1 MMLIVMLGVATGFA
15 QVTTIVN
22 YDFNS
27 GTTYNTLTPVLAP
40 GLACVVDGVA
50 TYSLATNGAVAT
62 GTNAFTPN
70 TTAGNGLVMTN
81 SSGTNTRYFEFQ
93 LSGGLSQFYAYKIY
107 FQSQRGGA
115 GASKI
120 TAAYS
125 TDGVNYTNFPTTQAP
140 GLGAPAECLYDLSSI
155 TSINLVPA
163 LYIRLLVS
171 GATGTGAMGIDNFQ
185 MSATKCTTPANISAG
200 ANKVLTCANPSAVLT
215 GSSTTSGVTY
225 SWSPGSIAT
234 SSMTVTT
241 AGTYTVKLTDPAN
254 GCSRTATTSVTT
266 NTTAPGLGI
275 APVPTTS
282 LTGYWPFN
290 GNANDASGTANHGT
304 VTGATL
310 TTDRF
315 GNPNKAYYFDGV
327 SNKID
332 VANASTIDMVNG
344 NDYCV
349 SFWMKTDPG
358 NGYALPVSKAPLG
371 GGWNGYHFFVNCTDV
386 GYCNGVGKFS
396 FYTASGANGDACA
409 DNLISN
415 DFNNWYFIT
424 GQYKGSTNQAF
435 LYVNGVLQ
443 SDVGSASGT
452 LSNTAPLRFGA
463 CACGPYQFYKGALD
477 DIRFYKRLLS
487 QAEINALYNE
497 ANPIPEIACGS
508 PGLTLMGYSP
518 TAGVTYSWS
527 PGGITTS
534 SMTVTTAG
542 TYTVKVTDP
551 VNACSSSA
559 TYTVQKELCVS
570 ANITN
575 YQSEDVKG
583 QASLIIDGGHAPYHI
598 AWNNIKVPTGF
609 VAYHQL
615 IDSLPGLTIDS
626 AQFMHDV
633 DSIRQKTIFPDLSPG
648 IYPVTVYDQSGD
660 SVVLVLSV
668 SNGAND
674 WYHTSGVT
682 SAVSAPPY
690 RTVGDRKYYYGTG
703 RSVTQSGT
711 FTSGSCFAIPLAPM
725 NFDGANE
732 LSFIVPSVTQIASVG
747 LCERRDTL
755 NGNTADL
762 AANTMF
768 RFNGN
773 STYDILF
780 NNAVIFNGVL
790 SANDQFMM
798 LTNPAT
804 GKLSYYK
811 NEQFLADAN
820 LLVIDKARG
829 FIPKIVLG
837 SVNASIRGI
846 LIKNPLTP
854 KINLQISDLTCS
866 TGNCGGSAYA
876 SAYYPIV
883 NSPIRYEL
891 YAAGNPSP
899 VQTISAVGVPG
910 VTFTGLCQGNY
921 NVVFHTNMVYF
932 VFVPGGGIVQ
942 MTTPVSL
949 QQSFS
954 LNYSPAWT
962 SQPNVSI
969 NPTDYSLTKSGGISG
984 AWDAG
989 TSSLNVLKQ
998 TASGWIEWTA
1008 QSSDAVNGIGFSTT
1022 YTGPGITSIDYGV
1035 GVAWVSLY
1043 GLKVYVMT
1051 HNNTMLNSLSNPWGV
1066 FTGNETFRL
1075 EKDYPSSKI
1084 NLKINNVL
1092 KGSFTVP
1099 VFTDYIVNAAL
1110 QVSGGT
1116 IIRPKF
1122 SFGCCTDCSSPQ
1134 QYAEL
1139 RNKLD
1144 GSYYDLRSNK
1154 LLFKLNGDYVANTI
1168 RFSVQDK
1175 FNNTVA
1181 THLSSGVIN
1190 TATLNSGDNRY
1201 QLDFSSASYPPGY
1214 YVLKVTNEKNEQVF
1228 LRFKK

>member
-1 MMLIVMLGVATGFA
+1 MMLIIMLGVATGFA

-93 LSGGLSQFYAYKIY
+93 LSGSGLSQFYAYKIY

-171 GATGTGAMGIDNFQ
+171 GATGTGSMGIDNFQ

-225 SWSPGSIAT
+225 SWSPGGAT
-234 SSMTVTT
+234 TQSLAVTS
-241 AGTYTVKLTDPAN
+241 AGTYTL
-254 GCSRTATTSVTT
+254 
-266 NTTAPGLGI
+266 
-275 APVPTTS
+275 
-282 LTGYWPFN
+282 
-290 GNANDASGTANHGT
+290 
-304 VTGATL
+304 
-310 TTDRF
+310 
-315 GNPNKAYYFDGV
+315 
-327 SNKID
+327 
-332 VANASTIDMVNG
+332 
-344 NDYCV
+344 
-349 SFWMKTDPG
+349 
-358 NGYALPVSKAPLG
+358 
-371 GGWNGYHFFVNCTDV
+371 
-386 GYCNGVGKFS
+386 
-396 FYTASGANGDACA
+396 
-409 DNLISN
+409 
-415 DFNNWYFIT
+415 
-424 GQYKGSTNQAF
+424 
-435 LYVNGVLQ
+435 
-443 SDVGSASGT
+443 
-452 LSNTAPLRFGA
+452 
-463 CACGPYQFYKGALD
+463 
-477 DIRFYKRLLS
+477 
-487 QAEINALYNE
+487 
-497 ANPIPEIACGS
+497 
-508 PGLTLMGYSP
+508 
-518 TAGVTYSWS
+518 
-527 PGGITTS
+527 
-534 SMTVTTAG
+534 
-542 TYTVKVTDP
+542 KVTDP

-626 AQFMHDV
+626 VQFMHDV

-682 SAVSAPPY
+682 SAISAPPY

-703 RSVTQSGT
+703 SSVTQSGT

-798 LTNPAT
+798 RTNPTT

-811 NEQFLADAN
+811 NEQFLADTD

-891 YAAGNPSP
+891 YVAGNPSP

-1075 EKDYPSSKI
+1075 EKDYPNSKI